1 MKWALT
7 IIATV
12 LIFDTAYGQ
21 TSSSKKSSQ
30 EVSFEDLLVEGKYHF
45 SDEAVVTVED
55 DKILDALLGVR
66 RDFKD
71 KIEQSASRN

>member
-1 MKWALT
+1 MMKGLF
-7 IIATV
+7 IAGMVT
-12 LIFDTAYGQ
+12 LFSMAAFAQSGSQ
-21 TSSSKKSSQ
+21 GSSQ